1 MSSRFP
7 KFQKPDDD
15 SFSSERDAAPSD
27 DHVTSFVFNAHHS
40 LNLAA
45 QRERL
50 PIRQYRDQILYCL
63 EQYQTLVL
71 VGETGSGKSTQV
83 PQYLYEFGWHT
94 KGLIGVTEPRRISAI
109 TLADRVA
116 SERGEL
122 TGDTVGVSIRFVSKC
137 NPEST
142 KIKYMTEGILLRE
155 MLADPLLTQYS
166 VIMVD
171 EAHERSVLTDTV
183 LGLLKKIIRRRNALK
198 VIVSSATV
206 DAELF
211 QEFFNLKKKKEDKD
225 TSVILSV
232 EGRMYPYEVFY
243 LQQPCPDYVKGT
255 VDTVMK
261 IHRNEK
267 PGDILAFLT
276 GQEEV
281 LKALDLLREHK
292 EASGKDDLMILPMYG
307 TLSNTDQ
314 LKVFFSAPKGTRK
327 VILATNIA
335 ETSVTI
341 PGIVYVIDC
350 GFVKLNWYSAEST
363 TNSLIIVPSSKA
375 AAEQRAGRAGRIRS
389 GKVYR
394 LYPEEEW
401 DKLPDYTPP
410 EMRRTDLCS
419 TVLFLK
425 ALGIDNILRFT
436 FPSAPPAKHL
446 LAALETLF
454 ALEALDEEGNLTSP
468 VGYFLAEM
476 PINPMMAKMLYKA
489 GEMGCSEEIVVI
501 IAMLQVQSVF
511 SKPVS
516 GQASIRARIAKRN
529 FEVAEGDLITLL
541 NVYTAF
547 VDNDRTKE
555 FCGRNFLI
563 YRNLKRAHE
572 IKSQL
577 CSMLERELNIPL
589 LSCNG
594 DVDTIRRCIVSG
606 FFPYAAYLHHSG
618 VYRTVRGDTEL
629 SIHPLSALYTVEQ
642 PQWVVFCELLHTTKL
657 FMKDITVIKEAWL
670 TELAPH
676 YYHKITVRN
685 EPN

>member
-7 KFQKPDDD
+7 KFLKPDDE
-15 SFSSERDAAPSD
+15 SFSSERDAAPTD

-40 LNLAA
+40 LNLVA

-63 EQYQTLVL
+63 ERYQTLVL

-94 KGLIGVTEPRRISAI
+94 KGLIGITEPRRISAV
-109 TLADRVA
+109 TLAERVA
-116 SERGEL
+116 TERGEL
-122 TGDTVGVSIRFVSKC
+122 TGETVGVSIRFISKC
-137 NPEST
+137 NPETT

-166 VIMVD
+166 VIMID

-183 LGLLKKIIRRRNALK
+183 MGLLKKIARRRDALK
-198 VIVSSATV
+198 IIISSATV

-211 QEFFNLKKKKEDKD
+211 QEFFNLKKRKNEKD
-225 TSVILSV
+225 TSIILTV
-232 EGRMYPYEVFY
+232 EGRMFPYEVFY
-243 LQQPCPDYVKGT
+243 LQEPCPDYIKAT
-255 VDTVMK
+255 VETVMK
-261 IHRNEK
+261 IHRNE
-267 PGDILAFLT
+267 PSGDVLSFLT

-292 EASGKDDLMILPMYG
+292 EASGKDDMMILPMYG
-307 TLSNTDQ
+307 TLSNSDQ
-314 LKVFFSAPKGTRK
+314 LKVFFNVPKGVRK
-327 VILATNIA
+327 IILATNIA
-335 ETSVTI
+335 ETSITI

-363 TNSLIIVPSSKA
+363 TNSLVVVSTSKA
-375 AAEQRAGRAGRIRS
+375 AAEQRAGRAGRVRS

-394 LYPEEEW
+394 LYTEEDWE
-401 DKLPDYTPP
+401 KLPDFTPP
-410 EMRRTDLCS
+410 EMRRTDLSS
-419 TVLFLK
+419 TVLYLK
-425 ALGIDNILRFT
+425 ALGIDNVVRFT
-436 FPSAPPAKHL
+436 FPSPPPAKHL
-446 LAALETLF
+446 LASVETLY
-454 ALEALDEEGNLTSP
+454 ALGALDAEGNLTSP

-476 PINPMMAKMLYKA
+476 PISPMMAKMLFNA
-489 GEMGCSEEIVVI
+489 GEMGCSEEIIII

-516 GQASIRARIAKRN
+516 GQASIRARIARRN
-529 FEVAEGDLITLL
+529 FEVEEGDLITLL

-547 VDNDRTKE
+547 VENGRTKE
-555 FCGRNFLI
+555 FCGQNFLI

-589 LSCNG
+589 VSCNG
-594 DVDTIRRCIVSG
+594 NVEVICRCILTG

-618 VYRTVRGDTEL
+618 VYKTVRGNTEL
-629 SIHPLSALYTVEQ
+629 AVHPLSALYTVVQ
-642 PQWVVFCELLHTTKL
+642 PQWVIFCELLHTTKL
-657 FMKDITVIKEAWL
+657 FMKDITVIKQDWL
-670 TELAPH
+670 IELAPH
-676 YYHKITVRN
+676 YYHKITVKN
-685 EPN
+685 DY